1 MGMLAD
7 KVAVVAGVGPGLGR
21 SVALAL
27 AGQGAAVVMGARR
40 PDVMDEV
47 AAQVRAN
54 GGQALTQLIDL
65 AEPDQVQ
72 ALAAAAREQFSRIDI
87 LVNNAFDTGAEY
99 TTVAEADLSRWQESM
114 RVTYW
119 GTVAMTQ
126 AVIPQM
132 TEQGDGR
139 IIMIGSLAVHRPQ
152 PTWGSYIGP
161 KAALAGLIR
170 LLATEVGPAGIR
182 VNGVQPAHIFGPT
195 VEQFFHDT
203 ARARGV
209 DYEHIYR
216 EAAGE
221 TSLGYLPNADEV
233 AGSVVFFASP
243 LSAPVTGQILNVN
256 AGAWM
261 S

>member
-1 MGMLAD
+1 MGLLEG
-7 KVAVVAGVGPGLGR
+7 KVAIVAGVGPGLGR
-21 SVALAL
+21 SVVLAL
-27 AGQGAAVVMGARR
+27 AEQGAAVVMCARR

-47 AAQVRAN
+47 AAQIRA
-54 GGQALTQLIDL
+54 GGGRALTQITDL

-72 ALAAAAREQFSRIDI
+72 ALVVAAREHFGRIDI

-99 TTVAEADLSRWQESM
+99 ATVAEADIGRWQKSM
-114 RVTYW
+114 QVIYW
-119 GTVAMTQ
+119 GTVAMTK
-126 AVIPQM
+126 AVIPHM

-139 IIMIGSLAVHRPQ
+139 IIMIGSLAVQRPQ

-195 VEQFFHDT
+195 VEKFFHDT
-203 ARARGV
+203 AEARGV
-209 DYEHIYR
+209 EYEVVYR
-216 EAAGE
+216 EAADE
-221 TSLGYLPNADEV
+221 TSLGYLPPSDEV

-261 S
+261 P